1 MKRFLKHALCAVL
14 ILAVSSS
21 MLLTGCGKKDSTTA
35 SDAGSAAASAS
46 TSPQAEES
54 SRGNTSKASQTDE
67 SRKETD
73 ASAAASKASSTEDT
87 SEKATESTKTT
98 ESTKA
103 AETAKAPDTTK
114 AAETA
119 KTPDTTKAAETATA
133 PSESHRQEN
142 WSDYSDES
150 QGWGQGV
157 NFNSKNQPEGSLS
170 YQKKYDSYD
179 AHFIGSDT
187 DSKVIWLTLDEGY
200 ENGYTAEI
208 LDVLKEKNCQ
218 AVFFIT
224 GSYAKQNP
232 DLIRRMIDEGHVV
245 GNHSWSHPSKGMPS
259 LSVEEQIEDIT
270 RLHDY
275 VKEHY
280 DYEMTLFRNPAGIFS
295 ERSLAVTRSLGY
307 DSMFWSFAYADW
319 DPDKQPDPEEA
330 LKKLTDRL
338 HPGALYLLH
347 AVSKTN
353 TEILGDFIDQ
363 ARSQGYEFKLP

>member
-1 MKRFLKHALCAVL
+1 MKHFFKPSLCA
-14 ILAVSSS
+14 
-21 MLLTGCGKKDSTTA
+21 LLTAALTCSLLFAGCGKNTGTPGDNTKTDTEAISNQTQIAENTTEE
-35 SDAGSAAASAS
+35 ASAS
-46 TSPQAEES
+46 LHDTEASSRSSAKETSTPVKDTEASSESSAEETS
-54 SRGNTSKASQTDE
+54 APARNTE
-67 SRKETD
+67 
-73 ASAAASKASSTEDT
+73 ASSESNVEETSAQSSSKEISSQNSSETE
-87 SEKATESTKTT
+87 
-98 ESTKA
+98 
-103 AETAKAPDTTK
+103 
-114 AAETA
+114 
-119 KTPDTTKAAETATA
+119 A
-133 PSESHRQEN
+133 PSPSHEQED
-142 WSDYSDES
+142 WTKYSNES

-170 YQKKYDSYD
+170 YQKKYGSYD

-187 DSKVIWLTLDEGY
+187 DDKVIWLTLDEGY
-200 ENGYTAEI
+200 ENGYTSAI

-224 GSYAKQNP
+224 GPYAEQNP
-232 DLIRRMIDEGHVV
+232 DLVRRMIDEGHVV

-259 LSVEEQIEDIT
+259 LSVEDQIADIT

-275 VKEHY
+275 VKEHFN
-280 DYEMTLFRNPAGIFS
+280 YEMTLFRNPAGIFS

-319 DPDKQPDPEEA
+319 DPDKQPDPQTA
-330 LKKLTDRL
+330 LQKLVDRL

-347 AVSKTN
+347 AVSETN

>member
-1 MKRFLKHALCAVL
+1 MKHFLKPSLCA
-14 ILAVSSS
+14 
-21 MLLTGCGKKDSTTA
+21 LLTAALTCSLLFAGCGKNTGTPGDNTQKNTEAVSTPTQVVEN
-35 SDAGSAAASAS
+35 STEEAS
-46 TSPQAEES
+46 TSPQDTEASSES
-54 SRGNTSKASQTDE
+54 SA
-67 SRKETD
+67 KETSS
-73 ASAAASKASSTEDT
+73 SAQHTEAPSQSSTKET
-87 SEKATESTKTT
+87 SSPAQHTEAPSQSSTKETSSPAQHT
-98 ESTKA
+98 E
-103 AETAKAPDTTK
+103 
-114 AAETA
+114 
-119 KTPDTTKAAETATA
+119 A
-133 PSESHRQEN
+133 PSQSSSETEPPSHKQED
-142 WSDYSDES
+142 WTKYSNES

-170 YQKKYDSYD
+170 YQKKYGSYD

-187 DSKVIWLTLDEGY
+187 DDKVIWMTLDEGY
-200 ENGYTAEI
+200 ENGYTSRI

-224 GSYAKQNP
+224 GPYAEQNP
-232 DLIRRMIDEGHVV
+232 DLIRRMINEGHVI

-259 LSVEEQIEDIT
+259 LSVEDQIADIT

-280 DYEMTLFRNPAGIFS
+280 NYDMTLFRNPAGIFS
-295 ERSLAVTRSLGY
+295 ERSLSVTRSLGY

-319 DPDKQPDPEEA
+319 DPDKQPDPQTA
-330 LKKLTDRL
+330 LQKLVDRL

-347 AVSKTN
+347 AVSETN